1 MNYLL
6 TGTEIYNLQMRRDNI
21 LKDLGLENEE
31 PDVFYGDIDIEEVI
45 NACLTAPFFTENKAV
60 ILENPNFLVSPKA
73 SDEKTVTR
81 LAEYLEEPLDTTT
94 LIVYVSKPFDKRKK
108 AYTVLKKYLR
118 PESYDTLT
126 DDDFRI
132 IVRNDIRN
140 RGLKMSNEAFDVLM
154 ERLPVDVLNWKNEL
168 AKLTLY
174 PGTLD
179 RKAVRSLV
187 SRTLEDDVFRLSNA
201 VSARSLPKALQSFRD
216 LMVFN
221 KNDTTGI
228 LGLLASQF
236 RFMCQV
242 KALNEQGYLIR
253 EIAER
258 YNAKEYRIT
267 MTLRAAQG
275 RSSRALLKIL
285 AKLSELDQDIKNGRK
300 DAAMGLELF
309 IIEVTGD

>member
-21 LKDLGLENEE
+21 LRDLGLENEE

-60 ILENPNFLVSPKA
+60 ILENPSFLVSPKA
-73 SDEKTVTR
+73 SDEKAVNR

-94 LIVYVSKPFDKRKK
+94 LIVYVNKPFDKRKK
-108 AYTVLKKYLR
+108 GYTVLKKYLR

-126 DDDFRI
+126 DEDFRI
-132 IVRNDIRN
+132 IVRNDLRN
-140 RGLKMSNEAFDVLM
+140 RGVKISNDAFDTLM

-168 AKLTLY
+168 EKLTLY

-179 RKAVRSLV
+179 RKAIRSLV
-187 SRTLEDDVFRLSNA
+187 SRNLEDDVFRLSNA
-201 VSARSLPKALQSFRD
+201 VSARNLSKALQSFRD

-242 KALNEQGYLIR
+242 KALNEQGYLVR

-275 RSSRALLKIL
+275 RSSRALLEIL

-309 IIEVTGD
+309 IIEVTGE